1 MAKSLNDLARN
12 AENLNSTYDNASNP
26 SNNDTLGDIADN
38 LGWGA
43 ALPSIT
49 TITQG
54 GANIGLG
61 GNMGLFAEYDSD
73 WAGYRRQRNLGT
85 DGQDKPCNQWI
96 CLETADF
103 DYLAYRDNTQIYR
116 NGTLSATT
124 NAGGHGSVGANS
136 GDLIGVTRPVGQA
149 SGLRNDEGFMYLG
162 WAGFAF
168 AHRRDRNSG
177 ATIFMVAL
185 EDDTDYNVAY
195 QTNDGLQTTLT
206 SQNSGTISTGYT
218 LTNVATALTTRNYY
232 IYANKPVCVYV
243 RLTSSAGGNN
253 VNDSLQLYP
262 MDQDAKYGAF
272 STGGHMFLS
281 ANASQNRSGANV
293 TQQLFNRSSNG
304 NSTTER
310 NTSSATPSVYT
321 DISPGQTSGN
331 LFAGPVQKVQ
341 AGNGCLVAAEQQAD
355 SNGSEMTAFVSK
367 KAFGTCG
374 SVVNGGGS
382 NHDYVCL
389 IGESAI
395 TIYHRDNTGALKATN
410 TMTGSSTYGLY
421 FTRFTSNI
429 VGDDIFESDGAQGNK
444 FFMYY
449 DSPNDDERVC
459 YMADTLLEVSS
470 LTSNF
475 EISGP
480 FTDQNNACEEG
491 PIVDR
496 FTVYAIDSFAA
507 GDFLYT
513 DSTCRTDLADGIY
526 YYPTNNVWFSYAKW
540 PTGIGDINSCGR

>member
-1 MAKSLNDLARN
+1 MSKSLNDLARN
-12 AENLNSTYDNASNP
+12 AENLNSTYDNASTP
-26 SNNDTLGDIADN
+26 SNDDTLGDIADN

-54 GANIGLG
+54 GANIGLA

-73 WAGYRRQRNLGT
+73 WAGFRRQRNLGT

-103 DYLAYRDNTQIYR
+103 DYLAYRDNTQIYK
-116 NGTLSATT
+116 NGSLSATSS
-124 NAGGHGSVGANS
+124 AGAHGSVGANQ

-168 AHRRDRNSG
+168 AHRRDRQTG

-195 QTNDGLQTTLT
+195 QTGDGLQTTLT
-206 SQNSGTISTGYT
+206 SQNNGTISTGYT
-218 LTNVATALTTRNYY
+218 LQSVSTALVTRNYY

-243 RLTSSAGGNN
+243 RLTDSSGGNN

-310 NTSSATPSVYT
+310 NASSSTPSVYT
-321 DISPGQTSGN
+321 DIAPGQTSGS

-341 AGNGCLVAAEQQAD
+341 AGNGCLVAAESQAD
-355 SNGSEMTAFVSK
+355 SNGNEMTPFVSK
-367 KAFGTCG
+367 KAFGTIG

-382 NHDYVCL
+382 NHDFVCC
-389 IGESAI
+389 IGESAM
-395 TIYHRDNTGALKATN
+395 TIYHRDPNGTLKASQ
-410 TMTGSSTYGLY
+410 TMSGSSTYSLY
-421 FTRFTSNI
+421 FARFTASI
-429 VGDDIFESDGAQGNK
+429 SGDDVFESTGGSNR

-459 YMADTLLEVSS
+459 YMADSLLELNPNS
-470 LTSNF
+470 F
-475 EISGP
+475 EIAGP
-480 FTDQNNACEEG
+480 FDDPSQACAEG
-491 PIVDR
+491 PQAQC
-496 FTVYAIDSFAA
+496 FTVYNIESFVN
-507 GDFLYT
+507 GDYLYT
-513 DSTCRTDLADGIY
+513 DSTCRTELQEGGVWYNCATNQSFGYTRYPVGI
-526 YYPTNNVWFSYAKW
+526 T
-540 PTGIGDINSCGR
+540 DISSCGR